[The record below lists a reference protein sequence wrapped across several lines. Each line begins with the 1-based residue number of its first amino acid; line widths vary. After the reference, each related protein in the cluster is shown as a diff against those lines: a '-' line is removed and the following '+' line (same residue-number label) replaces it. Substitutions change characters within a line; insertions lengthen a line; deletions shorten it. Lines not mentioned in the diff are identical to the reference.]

1 MNAQINSGTTTL
13 QYMCKQ
19 NFCDTVPLNICFTIP
34 QKSVGKHVRDLWEG
48 FCVWMILLCGGERLG
63 RHLEGIGDSLSSS
76 THTLSQNEYDSQH
89 RNRSCHSWSRCNGVL
104 YVWSL
109 HGRPIYVNTSRTYSD
124 APTSAV
130 TGTVFTPNFY
140 SDYFWDSA
148 GCWAER
154 ERAPK
159 LLIKRGCLGTRWV
172 SFSIMDPDPRFN
184 VSEISGF
191 FLNCFRFLSH
201 LYYAC

>member
-1 MNAQINSGTTTL
+1 MFYYPPKIR
-13 QYMCKQ
+13 
-19 NFCDTVPLNICFTIP
+19 
-34 QKSVGKHVRDLWEG
+34 GKTCPCDLWEG
-48 FCVWMILLCGGERLG
+48 LCVWMILLCGGERLG

-130 TGTVFTPNFY
+130 TGSVFTPNFY
-140 SDYFWDSA
+140 SDYFWDSV
-148 GCWAER
+148 GWA